1 MRIIRIVPMLVLLV
15 LFLLAGT
22 SAHGLPLL
30 QIPAVPHPVEGRED
44 CLACHGP
51 GQEEDFPE
59 ETKETLGQALKDM
72 VEAFNARPGGMAIRE
87 VAGGY
92 RMTTRPEHHE
102 QIRSYLKTRPNA
114 KLSMAALETLAVV
127 AYKQPVTLA
136 EILAIRGKKS
146 SSAIHTLL
154 EKNMVAIVGRKQV
167 VGRPILYGTSK
178 EFLIHFGLKSLKD
191 LPTLEEFAQ
200 LASEQL

>member
-1 MRIIRIVPMLVLLV
+1 MELNELQAVLEAIIYVADDPVRPEQLKEVFPGEEPEKLGRA
-15 LFLLAGT
+15 LAG
-22 SAHGLPLL
+22 LL
-30 QIPAVPHPVEGRED
+30 DE
-44 CLACHGP
+44 
-51 GQEEDFPE
+51 
-59 ETKETLGQALKDM
+59 
-72 VEAFNARPGGMAIRE
+72 FNSRPGGMLIRE

-102 QIRSYLKTRPNA
+102 YIREYLKTKPSA

-146 SSAIHTLL
+146 TTALQTLL
-154 EKNMVAIVGRKQV
+154 EKKLVAIMGRKPV
-167 VGRPILYGTSK
+167 VGRPILYGTSR
-178 EFLIHFGLKSLKD
+178 EFLLHFGLRDLSE

-200 LASEQL
+200 IAGDQL

>member
-1 MRIIRIVPMLVLLV
+1 MDKLEMQAIMEAIIYV
-15 LFLLAGT
+15 AED
-22 SAHGLPLL
+22 
-30 QIPAVPHPVEGRED
+30 PVKLEQLREV
-44 CLACHGP
+44 
-51 GQEEDFPE
+51 FPE
-59 ETKETLGQALKDM
+59 ASKEEIEQALTEL
-72 VEAFNARPGGMAIRE
+72 VETFNARNGGMLIRE

-114 KLSMAALETLAVV
+114 KLSMAALETLAVI

-146 SSAIHTLL
+146 STALQTLL
-154 EKNMVAIVGRKQV
+154 EKKMVAIVGRKPV

-178 EFLIHFGLKSLKD
+178 EFLIHFGLNSLNE

-200 LASEQL
+200 IAGEQL

>member
-1 MRIIRIVPMLVLLV
+1 MEMTEMQAIMEAIIYV
-15 LFLLAGT
+15 AED
-22 SAHGLPLL
+22 
-30 QIPAVPHPVEGRED
+30 PVKIDHFKEI
-44 CLACHGP
+44 
-51 GQEEDFPE
+51 FPE
-59 ETKETLGQALKDM
+59 ESFDKIEQALENL
-72 VEAFNARPGGMAIRE
+72 VESFNSRSGGMLIRE
-87 VAGGY
+87 MADGY

-102 QIRSYLKTRPNA
+102 QIRCYLKTKPNA

-146 SSAIHTLL
+146 SSALRTLL
-154 EKNMVAIVGRKQV
+154 EKKLVAIVGRKPV

-178 EFLIHFGLKSLKD
+178 EFLIHFGLRNLSE

-200 LASEQL
+200 IANEQL

>member
-1 MRIIRIVPMLVLLV
+1 METSELLPVLEAIIYVADDPVKPEHFKEML
-15 LFLLAGT
+15 
-22 SAHGLPLL
+22 
-30 QIPAVPHPVEGRED
+30 
-44 CLACHGP
+44 
-51 GQEEDFPE
+51 PE
-59 ETKETLGQALKDM
+59 ESYDKIELALNQL
-72 VEAFNARPGGMAIRE
+72 VEQFNSRPGGMLIRQ

-102 QIRSYLKTRPNA
+102 YVRAYLKSKPSA
-114 KLSMAALETLAVV
+114 KLSMAALETLAVI

-146 SSAIHTLL
+146 TTALQTLL
-154 EKNMVAIVGRKQV
+154 EKKLVAITGRKQV

-178 EFLIHFGLKSLKD
+178 EFLIHFGLNDLSE

-200 LASEQL
+200 MAGDQL

>member
-1 MRIIRIVPMLVLLV
+1 METTEMQAILEAIIYV
-15 LFLLAGT
+15 AED
-22 SAHGLPLL
+22 
-30 QIPAVPHPVEGRED
+30 PVKLEQLKEV
-44 CLACHGP
+44 
-51 GQEEDFPE
+51 FPE
-59 ETKETLGQALKDM
+59 ESAADIENALKNL
-72 VEAFNARPGGMAIRE
+72 VESFNARPGGMLIRE

-102 QIRSYLKTRPNA
+102 QIRAYLKTRPGA
-114 KLSMAALETLAVV
+114 KLSMAALETLAVI

-146 SSAIHTLL
+146 STALQTLL
-154 EKNMVAIVGRKQV
+154 ERKMVAIVGRKPV

-178 EFLIHFGLKSLKD
+178 EFLIHFGLNSLAD

-200 LASEQL
+200 IAGEQL

>member
-1 MRIIRIVPMLVLLV
+1 MDTVEMQAIMEAIIYV
-15 LFLLAGT
+15 ADD
-22 SAHGLPLL
+22 
-30 QIPAVPHPVEGRED
+30 PVKPEQFKEV
-44 CLACHGP
+44 
-51 GQEEDFPE
+51 FPE
-59 ETKETLGQALKDM
+59 ESLANIEQALEKLA
-72 VEAFNARPGGMAIRE
+72 ETFNTRPGGMLIRE

-102 QIRSYLKTRPNA
+102 QIRAYLKTRPSA
-114 KLSMAALETLAVV
+114 KLSMAALETLAVI

-146 SSAIHTLL
+146 STALQTLL
-154 EKNMVAIVGRKQV
+154 ERKMVAILGRKPV

-178 EFLIHFGLKSLKD
+178 EFLIHFGLNSLAD

-200 LASEQL
+200 IAGEQL

>member
-1 MRIIRIVPMLVLLV
+1 MEINEMQAILEAIIYV
-15 LFLLAGT
+15 ADD
-22 SAHGLPLL
+22 
-30 QIPAVPHPVEGRED
+30 PVKADQLKEV
-44 CLACHGP
+44 
-51 GQEEDFPE
+51 FPE
-59 ETKETLGQALKDM
+59 DTVATIEKALQSM
-72 VEAFNARPGGMAIRE
+72 MESFNTRPGGMLIRE

-102 QIRSYLKTRPNA
+102 QIRAYLKTRPNA

-146 SSAIHTLL
+146 STALQTLL
-154 EKNMVAIVGRKQV
+154 EKKMVCIQGRKAV

-178 EFLIHFGLKSLKD
+178 EFLIHFGLNGLAD

-200 LASEQL
+200 LASEQQ

>member
-1 MRIIRIVPMLVLLV
+1 MEKAEMQAIIEAIIYV
-15 LFLLAGT
+15 AED
-22 SAHGLPLL
+22 
-30 QIPAVPHPVEGRED
+30 PVKLEQLREV
-44 CLACHGP
+44 
-51 GQEEDFPE
+51 FPE
-59 ETKETLGQALKDM
+59 ESRENIGQALTDL
-72 VEAFNARPGGMAIRE
+72 VETFNARNSGMLIRE

-102 QIRSYLKTRPNA
+102 RIRSYLKTRPNA
-114 KLSMAALETLAVV
+114 KLSMAALETLAVI

-146 SSAIHTLL
+146 GGALQTLL
-154 EKNMVAIVGRKQV
+154 EKKMVAIVGRKQV

-178 EFLIHFGLKSLKD
+178 EFLIHFGLNSLNE

-200 LASEQL
+200 IAGEQL

>member
-1 MRIIRIVPMLVLLV
+1 MEIIEI
-15 LFLLAGT
+15 
-22 SAHGLPLL
+22 
-30 QIPAVPHPVEGRED
+30 QAVMEAIIYVADDPVKLE
-44 CLACHGP
+44 
-51 GQEEDFPE
+51 QFEEVFPE
-59 ETKETLGQALKDM
+59 ESPETLEQALKTL
-72 VEAFNARPGGMAIRE
+72 VESFNARAGGMLIRE

-102 QIRSYLKTRPNA
+102 RIRSYLKTRPSA
-114 KLSMAALETLAVV
+114 KLSMAALETLAVI

-146 SSAIHTLL
+146 TTALQTLL
-154 EKNMVAIVGRKQV
+154 ERKMVAILGRKPV

-178 EFLIHFGLKSLKD
+178 EFLIHFGLNSLSD

-200 LASEQL
+200 IAGEQL

>member
-1 MRIIRIVPMLVLLV
+1 MEKLEMQAVIEAIIYV
-15 LFLLAGT
+15 AED
-22 SAHGLPLL
+22 
-30 QIPAVPHPVEGRED
+30 PVKLEQLREVFPEASRED
-44 CLACHGP
+44 IEQAM
-51 GQEEDFPE
+51 
-59 ETKETLGQALKDM
+59 KEM
-72 VEAFNARPGGMAIRE
+72 VETFNARGGGMLIRE

-102 QIRSYLKTRPNA
+102 RVRSYLKTRPNA
-114 KLSMAALETLAVV
+114 KLSMAALETLAVI

-146 SSAIHTLL
+146 STALQTLL
-154 EKNMVAIVGRKQV
+154 EKKMVAIVGRKPV

-178 EFLIHFGLKSLKD
+178 DFLIHFGLNNLNE

-200 LASEQL
+200 MAGEQL

>member
-1 MRIIRIVPMLVLLV
+1 MDTTEMKAIMEAIIYV
-15 LFLLAGT
+15 AEE
-22 SAHGLPLL
+22 
-30 QIPAVPHPVEGRED
+30 PVKPEQFQEMF
-44 CLACHGP
+44 P
-51 GQEEDFPE
+51 GQD
-59 ETKETLGQALKDM
+59 KENIEQALKTM
-72 VEAFNARPGGMAIRE
+72 VEALNARPGGMCIRE

-102 QIRSYLKTRPNA
+102 QIRAYLKTRPNA

-146 SSAIHTLL
+146 SSALHTLL

-178 EFLIHFGLKSLKD
+178 QFLIHFGLNSLKD

-200 LASEQL
+200 LASEQI